1 MHELITGGAGFIGS
15 HLADALVARGHEVTV
30 LDDLSTGRAENLEQA
45 MASGSLRL
53 VEGSILDA
61 DALDECMARA
71 DRCFHLA
78 SAVGVKLILDRPLD
92 ALTRNARG
100 TEVVAEA
107 AVRHGRRLVFTS
119 SSEIYGKNSTGP
131 LREDSDRVLGSL
143 ATSRWSY
150 SSAKALGESLL
161 NAHVGENGL
170 EMVIVRLFN
179 TVGARQSPAYGMVLP
194 RLARQAVAGTPLT
207 VFGDGSQTRCFT
219 HVADTVDAL
228 TELADAENA
237 LGGTFNIGST
247 QEISIAALA
256 QEVVERAGSSS
267 SIEFVPYDR
276 AYPEGFEELGNRR
289 PDLSLIRSTVGWEPK
304 RSLSEMID
312 DAIAQAREPEMIA
325 DAPVQLD

>member
-15 HLADALVARGHEVTV
+15 HLADALVARGREVTV

-61 DALDECMARA
+61 EVLDECMARA

-78 SAVGVKLILDRPLD
+78 SAVGVKLILERPLD
-92 ALTRNARG
+92 ALNRNARG
-100 TEVVAEA
+100 TEAVADA

-131 LREDSDRVLGSL
+131 LREDSDRILGPLS
-143 ATSRWSY
+143 TSRWSY

-161 NAHVGENGL
+161 NAHAREDQL

-194 RLARQAVAGTPLT
+194 RLARQAVAGEPLT

-228 TELADAENA
+228 VELADAENA

-256 QEVVERAGSSS
+256 GEVVERAGSSS

-304 RSLSEMID
+304 RSLSEMI
-312 DAIAQAREPEMIA
+312 A